1 MKQLKRFAVFTL
13 ALTLLSA
20 CSKQADNS
28 DSSETSVTSATEA
41 VTTVPITET
50 EAVTTVPITA
60 TEQVT
65 TTTEEQIILPS
76 EPYSFTEVN
85 SRFHYDLISV
95 KELGKIYGEPVSVG
109 ASHIEAKKGK
119 PDYFILTVEFEGIT
133 FELEPTSEDEL
144 QLKLKAKDERTY
156 YQSPETYE
164 ITEADMNIRLK
175 PQMLFIDGEKW
186 ELPRKIKMGCSE
198 DSLFEAYNG
207 NKGRERFA
215 QGLTMYSYDY
225 GETGRITYGFEYF
238 SGELSYFL
246 IEWYDAIH
254 WEDIPDRGLPPA

>member
-1 MKQLKRFAVFTL
+1 MKQLRILAAFTV

-20 CSKQADNS
+20 CSKQADDS
-28 DSSETSVTSATEA
+28 DSSETSVTSSSETSVTSATEA
-41 VTTVPITET
+41 VTTVPITT
-50 EAVTTVPITA
+50 

-65 TTTEEQIILPS
+65 TTTEEQIILAS
-76 EPYSFTEVN
+76 EPYSFTEV
-85 SRFHYDLISV
+85 SSQFHYDLVSV
-95 KELGKIYGEPVSVG
+95 NELAKIYGEPVSVG
-109 ASHIEAKKGK
+109 ASHVEAKNGK

-133 FELEPTSEDEL
+133 FELKPTSEDEL
-144 QLKLKAKDERTY
+144 KLKLKEKDEKTY
-156 YQSPETYE
+156 YQPPETYE

-186 ELPRKIKMGCSE
+186 ELPRKIKIGCSE
-198 DSLFEAYNG
+198 EMLFEAYNG

-238 SGELSYFL
+238 SEELSYFL

-254 WEDIPDRGLPPA
+254 WEDMPRAC